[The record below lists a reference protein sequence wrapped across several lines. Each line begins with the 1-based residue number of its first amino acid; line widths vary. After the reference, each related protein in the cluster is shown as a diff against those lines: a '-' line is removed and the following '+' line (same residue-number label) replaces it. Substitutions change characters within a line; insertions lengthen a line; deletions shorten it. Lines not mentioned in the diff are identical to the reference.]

1 MLRRSVNFP
10 AQMATFLVL
19 LWTVVSVVNAA
30 VPPPSLTDAQKEQI
44 IVYKL
49 DGVYSK
55 LLQCTGEF
63 EFIHCLQLFMVQRI
77 ERMKHQFGKSGD
89 IKRDFLDK
97 LFKLDTNGGAA
108 DDFVIRPENHNLT
121 DSQLSSK
128 LMELSKEYYFQNR
141 RRARLEII
149 PGYSL
154 DIKFPDHDAE
164 LITFAL
170 VRHATTEMATTSRE
184 ARRRKKHDLDDE
196 ELLKMGLPMSMM
208 PVIGI
213 AAIFPFIYPWLKMGA
228 IFSLIVNKIAL
239 VAAWFHMMKHTGP
252 LFDRTSMPVFGGA
265 R

>member
-1 MLRRSVNFP
+1 MISRSLCSV
-10 AQMATFLVL
+10 LVL
-19 LWTVVSVVNAA
+19 VSTVFILAA
-30 VPPPSLTDAQKEQI
+30 EGGGATKRDVAHQKEQI

-55 LLQCTGEF
+55 LLKCTGEF

-97 LFKLDTNGGAA
+97 LFKVDSNVTAA
-108 DDFVIRPENHNLT
+108 EDFTIRPENHNLT
-121 DSQLSSK
+121 NSELSSK
-128 LMELSKEYYFQNR
+128 LMELSKEYYFQNT

-154 DIKFPDHDAE
+154 DIKFPDHAADS

-170 VRHATTEMATTSRE
+170 VRHSVAGDVEVAVAGSARQ
-184 ARRRKKHDLDDE
+184 ARRRRKKIDRDE
-196 ELLKMGLPMSMM
+196 EELIKMGLPMSVM
-208 PVIGI
+208 PLVGI

-239 VAAWFHMMKHTGP
+239 IAAWFHMTKNHGSI
-252 LFDRTSMPVFGGA
+252 FDRMQNFGGA

>member
-1 MLRRSVNFP
+1 MLHRPVSAVT
-10 AQMATFLVL
+10 AIVL
-19 LWTVVSVVNAA
+19 LWTVVAA
-30 VPPPSLTDAQKEQI
+30 VAALQRDASSPSLSEAQKEQI

-55 LLQCTGEF
+55 LLQCTGEY

-77 ERMKHQFGKSGD
+77 ERMKNQFGKSGD

-97 LFKLDTNGGAA
+97 LFKVDMNATTAE
-108 DDFVIRPENHNLT
+108 DFVIRPENHNLT
-121 DSQLSSK
+121 ESQLSTK
-128 LMELSKEYYFQNR
+128 LMELSKEYYFQNT

-154 DIKFPDHDAE
+154 DIKFPAEDE

-170 VRHATTEMATTSRE
+170 VRHATTDVAVASQRQ

-196 ELLKMGLPMSMM
+196 ELLKMGLPLSVV
-208 PVIGI
+208 PFVGI

-239 VAAWFHMMKHTGP
+239 VAAWIHMMKNHGS
-252 LFDRTSMPVFGGA
+252 LFDRTSLPIFAGG